1 MEHIFDFRF
10 SIFHFLFS
18 IFHFLF
24 LFQGHWDVA
33 KLIEKTFAD
42 RPNQFKNITVP
53 YIVNLSK
60 ANYISIGLTEADE
73 VKFYLFIYLNMNINI

>member
-1 MEHIFDFRF
+1 
-10 SIFHFLFS
+10 
-18 IFHFLF
+18 
-24 LFQGHWDVA
+24 
-33 KLIEKTFAD
+33 LIEKTFAD